1 LTAFA
6 DLTESPR
13 LTAALLGA
21 LEDASLRDIAS
32 AYVVDIG
39 SSDFAH
45 WRADEDVYPA
55 SVIKIALMT
64 EAFRRYA
71 VADIAPDDRIVIE
84 SRNLTPTAE
93 ATPLVTGYEARVD
106 ELVDLMIARS
116 DNIATNQ
123 LIDLLRRERVTAAM
137 RALGLEGFLLGRKLS
152 GADPLIDD
160 PEMTGRNSLSAANAA
175 RLLYLIATDV
185 VPGAAE
191 QRDILAHCMHDDKLA
206 PGLRDGDR
214 FMHKT
219 GETTTVSHDAGI
231 VVTAD
236 GDPYVVVLY
245 TTPEPAPGGGDAS
258 HANPRMVRWMSALRP
273 ALVR

>member
-1 LTAFA
+1 MTAFA

-21 LEDASLRDIAS
+21 LDSAGLRDIAS
-32 AYVVDIG
+32 ACVVDIG
-39 SSDFAH
+39 SSAFAH
-45 WRADEDVYPA
+45 WRGDEDIYPA
-55 SVIKIALMT
+55 SVIKIALMA
-64 EAFRRYA
+64 EAYRRYA
-71 VADIAPDDRIVIE
+71 TGDITPDDRVVIE
-84 SRNLTPTAE
+84 ARNLTPTAE
-93 ATPLVTGYEARVD
+93 ATPLVAGYEARLR
-106 ELVDLMIARS
+106 ELVELMIARS

-123 LIDLLRRERVTAAM
+123 LIDVLRRERVTAAM

-160 PEMTGRNSLSAANAA
+160 PEMTGRNSMSAMNAA
-175 RLLYLIATDV
+175 RLLHLIATDA
-185 VPGAAE
+185 VPGAAT
-191 QRDILAHCMHDDKLA
+191 QRDILARCVDDDKLA
-206 PGLRDGDR
+206 PGLHESDR

-219 GETTTVSHDAGI
+219 GETSTVSHDAGI
-231 VVTAD
+231 VMTAR

-258 HANPRMVRWMSALRP
+258 HVNPRMVRWMSALRP